1 MSATSKTIPKQKINN
16 LNNYDFLNPFDVNE
30 TSKSDKKEN
39 LSPEEE
45 HLNKKREAFENTKYG
60 KYINDS
66 NTSEIDS
73 LEKAHQIFDIKPEVE
88 SNMDLIESIDN
99 QALENL
105 KESLKGSEIRLSAFL
120 NKEFNV
126 LNMKMIKCCIFCYE
140 KVEVISIF
148 YLKDLTL
155 YFIAIYRQRV

>member
-1 MSATSKTIPKQKINN
+1 MSASTKTVKKEKIND
-16 LNNYDFLNPFDVNE
+16 LNNYDFLNPFEVND
-30 TSKSDKKEN
+30 KSNPDKKEP

-45 HLNKKREAFENTKYG
+45 HINKKRETFENTKYG
-60 KYINDS
+60 KYMNES
-66 NTSEIDS
+66 NNSEIDS
-73 LEKAHQIFDIKPEVE
+73 LEKAYQIFDIKPEVE
-88 SNMDLIESIDN
+88 SNMDLLESIDN

-140 KVEVISIF
+140 KIDV
-148 YLKDLTL
+148 K
-155 YFIAIYRQRV
+155 YFKI